1 MLNQCLTLVHIK
13 IQNLTPLMF
22 IQLGGIQGPSG
33 IICFTIQHLYSVCV
47 CACVYTLPAVVARGA
62 RVAGRTGRVGV
73 GHARHK
79 LLNGVARRRLDARAA
94 AIVVLL
100 EQALHLE
107 TMPQLAVVGRN
118 LP

>member
-1 MLNQCLTLVHIK
+1 MLDPRSH
-13 IQNLTPLMF
+13 QNPKFDTTYVYTTWWYSRAFWHNMF
-22 IQLGGIQGPSG
+22 YN
-33 IICFTIQHLYSVCV
+33 TTSVLCV
-47 CACVYTLPAVVARGA
+47 CVYTLPAVVARGA

>member
-1 MLNQCLTLVHIK
+1 
-13 IQNLTPLMF
+13 MF

-33 IICFTIQHLYSVCV
+33 IICFTIQHLYSV
-47 CACVYTLPAVVARGA
+47 CVYTLPAVVARGA